1 MLPKQSCR
9 IFSSIVILF
18 FIVQVFAS
26 CAGSA
31 GESLYPLTDNPVN
44 DVVRTITRRVLIPP
58 GDKFH
63 IYFDPESM
71 QLDGS
76 IPIQLPQECEVAVA
90 KVPEWLRENLT
101 LKFHQL
107 SRDHKTIYAN
117 LILDSPHDKYVDEIA
132 FCIVHSAVENLQDD
146 YMFPEIFTHNAE
158 LIYGND
164 EYLDYVDILEKDNY
178 TTVVYRDKDNVEREL
193 PRDIYYWY
201 IVHPK
206 LSDELPT
213 YVDPDY
219 DVTSQPPF
227 DRNYG
232 VPPPTGK
239 FWRDWLFH
247 SNDTGYPLL
256 SDRLGECGTL
266 WEAISACNGWV
277 GGSMSFTSDQER
289 PCQPVR
295 IYRKHIGRCGEYQ
308 DMRNAVARAGLIPS
322 TCTCNSAEDHVW
334 NEFWDGRWIHWD
346 GGVDSP
352 MMYENGWGKRISSVW
367 NTRGDSSIWSVT
379 DKYTPVCR
387 YTASVLDSSGLPVD
401 GALVKVLTENYY
413 NQDLLTTT
421 TWGTTD
427 YTGQVSIELGDM
439 RNYWS
444 SADTDELGDE
454 PTYGSTQVITDSV
467 ADENYTHIFQLSR
480 NAPALNV
487 NEIDPPGDVS
497 EKYRMEIDYEVVGN
511 IQGAENSYSGEHGGI
526 YSSSGNVDFFI
537 ADSRN
542 QNLYDTGLVFNAYEV
557 TKRGASGN
565 VSFILPDEDTYYT
578 VLSNE
583 FSQASTKIVEIT
595 ISVHSSI
602 KTEITSPGDGQEFAV
617 DDVIFIEGTAWGPEG
632 IEKVEIDLDGLENW
646 GGASDTAGDGAASFS
661 TWEFYLDTSGAGTGT
676 HVIQA
681 RASFANTSFT
691 ATLSITLE
699 DKTKPYVAIE
709 TPGKGSGFRI
719 GETVTLRGTA
729 TDNVGV
735 AHLEMIIDLDHE
747 NSTII
752 TSLQPNGSWSYETRD
767 LSLGDHSLTVKAT
780 DEASNTFSAT
790 RNIRILES
798 IVPEVSI
805 DGPRD
810 GEVFKLG
817 DSVEIWGSASDNME
831 ISRLEIIVDGE
842 GGENII
848 SGLKEDGSWTYSWKT
863 RSVSSSVEEH
873 TIEIRAVD
881 GSDNAASDEVRI
893 VLDGTVPEAAIRTL
907 EERKVFRADDSMG
920 LEGNATDAWGISE
933 VLLLVDNEPFS
944 YITREVRNGK
954 WSYFLDPFDLD
965 SGMHTITVVVT
976 DSVGHSSEAGMEVVI
991 DAEDPLVEFH
1001 EIAPPAMIGETVTL
1015 GGAASDDLEITEFI
1029 LYIGREG
1036 PFDIMSMLD
1045 GEKWEYR
1052 WNTSG
1057 MPEGTYKVSVVVTDV
1072 VGNRISEN
1080 IRIRLVERTG
1090 EEEIEPDGGSGEGSL
1105 ESVSF
1110 GWLGVFSVVLIV
1122 ILLAAY
1128 GVWVKKR

>member
-9 IFSSIVILF
+9 IFSSIIIFF
-18 FIVQVFAS
+18 FIAQIFAS
-26 CAGSA
+26 CTGFAGDSRDP
-31 GESLYPLTDNPVN
+31 GTDNDAN
-44 DVVRTITRRVLIPP
+44 DLVRSITTRVLIPP
-58 GDKFH
+58 GDTFH
-63 IYFDPESM
+63 IYFDPQSM
-71 QLDGS
+71 EINGS
-76 IPIQLPQECEVAVA
+76 IPIQLPRECEEAIS
-90 KVPEWLRENLT
+90 KVPEWLQENLT

-107 SRDHKTIYAN
+107 SRDHRTIYAN
-117 LILDSPHDKYVDEIA
+117 LILDSPHEKYVDEIA
-132 FCIVHSAVENLQDD
+132 FCIAHSAVENLQDD

-158 LIYGND
+158 LIYRND
-164 EYLDYVDILEKDNY
+164 EYLDYVDVVEKEDH
-178 TTVVYRDKDNVEREL
+178 TTVVYRDRDNVEIEM
-193 PRDIYYWY
+193 PKDIYYWY

-219 DVTSQPPF
+219 DFTSQPPF

-239 FWRDWLFH
+239 FWREWLFH

-256 SDRLGECGTL
+256 LDRLTDCGTL
-266 WEAISACNGWV
+266 WEAISACNGWIS
-277 GGSMSFTSDQER
+277 GSLSFTSDQER

-295 IYRKHIGRCGEYQ
+295 IYRKHIGRCGEHQ
-308 DMRNAVARAGLIPS
+308 DMRNAIARAGLIPS
-322 TCTCNSAEDHVW
+322 TCSSNAAEDHAW

-352 MMYENGWGKRISSVW
+352 MMYENGWGKKISSVW
-367 NTRGDSSIWSVT
+367 NTRGDSGIWSVT
-379 DKYTPVCR
+379 DRYTPVCT
-387 YTASVLDSSGLPVD
+387 YTASVLDSEGQPVD

-413 NQDLLTTT
+413 NPDLLTTT

-427 YTGQVSIELGDM
+427 HTGQVRIELGDM

-480 NAPALNV
+480 SAPALNV

-497 EKYRMEIDYEVVGN
+497 ERYRMEIDYEVVGS
-511 IQGAENSYSGEHGGI
+511 IQGVENSYSGEHGSN
-526 YSSSGNVDFFI
+526 YVPSGDVDFFI

-542 QNLYDTGLVFNAYEV
+542 QNLYGTGLVFNAYKV
-557 TKRGASGN
+557 NKRSNFGQ

-583 FSQASTKIVEIT
+583 FAQAATKIVEIT
-595 ISVHSSI
+595 VSVHSSI
-602 KTEITSPGDGQEFAV
+602 RTEIISPLDGEKFSMGDIIRV
-617 DDVIFIEGTAWGPEG
+617 EGTAWGPEG
-632 IEKVEIDLDGLENW
+632 IEKVEIDLDCPEKW
-646 GGASDTAGDGAASFS
+646 VGATDTSSDGEAPYS
-661 TWEFYLDTSGAGTGT
+661 TWEFYLDTSGVGTGT

-681 RASFANTSFT
+681 RASFADNSYT

-699 DKTKPYVAIE
+699 DRTKPYVMIE
-709 TPGKGSGFRI
+709 TPAEGSGFRV
-719 GETVTLRGTA
+719 GESVSFRGTA

-735 AHLEMIIDLDHE
+735 ARIEMIIDHDE
-747 NSTII
+747 ESRTVI
-752 TSLQPNGSWSYETRD
+752 TSLESNGSWWYETNELD
-767 LSLGDHSLTVKAT
+767 LGDHSLTVEAT
-780 DEASNTFSAT
+780 DDASNSFSVT

-798 IVPEVSI
+798 IEPEVSI
-805 DGPRD
+805 HGPKN

-817 DSVEIWGSASDNME
+817 DSMEIWGSASDNME
-831 ISRLEIIVDGE
+831 ISGLEMMVDGK
-842 GGENII
+842 GHENII
-848 SGLKEDGSWTYSWKT
+848 SRLKEDGSWTYRWSTK
-863 RSVSSSVEEH
+863 SVSSSAEEH
-873 TIEIRAVD
+873 VIEIRAVD
-881 GSDNAASDEVRI
+881 GSENAAVDDVRI
-893 VLDGTVPEAAIRTL
+893 VLDGTAPEASIRPL
-907 EERKVFRADDSMG
+907 EERKVFRADESMG

-933 VLLLVDNEPFS
+933 VHLLVDNEPFS
-944 YITREVRNGK
+944 DITGEVRNGK

-965 SGMHTITVVVT
+965 SGIHTITVVVT
-976 DSVGHSSEAGMEVVI
+976 DSVGHISEARMEAVI
-991 DAEDPLVEFH
+991 DAQVPVLEFH
-1001 EIAPPAMIGETVTL
+1001 EITAPVTIGDTVIF
-1015 GGAASDDLEITEFI
+1015 GGTASDDLEISEFT
-1029 LYIGREG
+1029 LSIGREG
-1036 PFDIMSMLD
+1036 PFDIMSMLE

-1057 MPEGTYKVSVVVTDV
+1057 MSEGTYKVSVIVTDV
-1072 VGNRISEN
+1072 VGSRISEN
-1080 IRIRLVERTG
+1080 IRIQLVERTG
-1090 EEEIEPDGGSGEGSL
+1090 EGDIEPDSGSEEGLL
-1105 ESVSF
+1105 ESTSF